1 MKVKVERIV
10 VCGYGDITP
19 TSIIEEWINTV
30 GYENILDIIHTSHN
44 SMNYLLVIY
53 KEKDN
58 ADM

>member
-30 GYENILDIIHTSHN
+30 GYENILNIIPTSHN